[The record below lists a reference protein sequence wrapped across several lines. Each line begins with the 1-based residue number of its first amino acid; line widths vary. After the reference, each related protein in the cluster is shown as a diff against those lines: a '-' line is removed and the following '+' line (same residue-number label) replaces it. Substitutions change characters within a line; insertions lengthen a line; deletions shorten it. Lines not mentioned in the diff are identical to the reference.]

1 MDFESIKLEESKK
14 RANYIK
20 ELFAQNKFK
29 LNESSH
35 LGKLL
40 KTVENSEL
48 GKVKSLELFDI
59 LDINRVYE
67 ALVVFETIGIEKT
80 ILSRIRKGKLDFN
93 DSSDDDGKN
102 ILFELEIA
110 ASFLKKGIL
119 VKFEEPDL
127 IVELLGKKI
136 GIACKKINSIKRIQ
150 QALSKGAK
158 QNKEQN
164 VDYAIV
170 ALNIDNY
177 HPIGHLL
184 EKKTRNEALDF
195 IHKRNKNLYFEQKK
209 EFDKYLN
216 NGRLQSVFIDS
227 RIKTDILDE
236 VPRFNNLTMTTGIQT
251 KENRLINEKIKEILG
266 N

>member
-1 MDFESIKLEESKK
+1 MTFENIKLEESKK

-20 ELFAQNKFK
+20 ELFAQNKLK
-29 LNESSH
+29 LNELSH

-40 KTVENSEL
+40 KTVENSEK
-48 GKVKSLELFDI
+48 GKSLELFDI
-59 LDINRVYE
+59 LDISRVYE
-67 ALVVFETIGIEKT
+67 ALVVFETIGIEET
-80 ILSRIRKGKLDFN
+80 ILNRIRKGKLDFN
-93 DSSDDDGKN
+93 NSSNDDGKN

-110 ASFLKKGIL
+110 ASFLKKGIS
-119 VKFEEPDL
+119 VKFDEPDL

-150 QALSKGAK
+150 QALSKGTK
-158 QNKEQN
+158 QNIEQK

-184 EKKTRNEALDF
+184 VKRTRKDALDF

-209 EFDKYLN
+209 EFNKYLN
-216 NGRLQSVFIDS
+216 DGRLQSVFIDS
-227 RIKTDILDE
+227 RIKTDITDE
-236 VPRFNNLTMTTGIQT
+236 APRFNNLTMTTVIQSE
-251 KENRLINEKIKEILG
+251 KDELINQKIKEIFSDS
-266 N
+266 

>member
-14 RANYIK
+14 RATYIK
-20 ELFAQNKFK
+20 ELFAQNKLK

-48 GKVKSLELFDI
+48 GKVKPLELFSI

-67 ALVVFETIGIEKT
+67 ALVIFETTGIEKN
-80 ILSRIRKGKLDFN
+80 ILNRIRKGKLDFN

-110 ASFLKKGIL
+110 ASFLKKRIP

-150 QALSKGAK
+150 QALSKGTK
-158 QNKEQN
+158 QNIKQK

-184 EKKTRNEALDF
+184 EKKTRNDALDF
-195 IHKRNKNLYFEQKK
+195 IHERNMELYFEQKK

-216 NGRLQSVFIDS
+216 DGRLQSVFIDS
-227 RIKTDILDE
+227 RIKTDITE
-236 VPRFNNLTMTTGIQT
+236 ETPRFNNLTMTTAIQSG
-251 KENRLINEKIKEILG
+251 KDKLINDKIQEIFI
-266 N
+266 